1 MIIIKDNI
9 LEEHL
14 AHLIDDSIHNTDFP
28 WHWHYKANKNEPDRH
43 WHTLAGHDEEEI
55 RKNEFDFILPLWET
69 INNMKDIPKIKI
81 VRAYFNAHTTGVE
94 PSIHQDDGEL
104 TIIYYPNLKWNVN
117 YGGGTTV
124 YDGNLKQ
131 GDYLSNIDK
140 GTLIPY
146 KGNRLI
152 GFTANL
158 HHQAMPVTKKCFML
172 RTCIVFKT
180 EKA

>member
-69 INNMKDIPKIKI
+69 ISNMKDIPKIKI
-81 VRAYFNAHTTGVE
+81 VRAYINAHTTGVE

-104 TIIYYPNLKWNVN
+104 TFIYYPNLKWNVN
-117 YGGGTTV
+117 FGGGTTI
-124 YDGNLKQ
+124 YDETL
-131 GDYLSNIDK
+131 DK
-140 GTLIPY
+140 GTLINY

-152 GFTANL
+152 CFTASL
-158 HHQAMPVTKKCFML
+158 PHQAMPVSRICHDL
-172 RTCIVFKT
+172 RTCVVFKT
-180 EKA
+180 SYVN